1 MTKLSGPNRVAKMLE
16 ETVISMKMVNS
27 AYAIKPMYQFISIL
41 IEKNRVSEVESANLL
56 IDHVLREN

>member
-56 IDHVLREN
+56 IDHVLRAN

>member
-1 MTKLSGPNRVAKMLE
+1 MAKMLE

-56 IDHVLREN
+56 IDHALREN